1 MHDSIWWMYY
11 YMQLIRTNLT
21 TETELKAW
29 SKRRKRLS
37 HNRTCRDYVLKKKKV
52 NWVLVAEIVNYEYQ
66 RKRDLRY
73 LRRISE
79 EKEES
84 LKARK
89 EEIIQQTLVL
99 IS

>member
-37 HNRTCRDYVLKKKKV
+37 HNRTCRDYVLKKKKGKLGSGSRNCKLRV
-52 NWVLVAEIVNYEYQ
+52 SEKERFEIFKKNKW
-66 RKRDLRY
+66 RKRR
-73 LRRISE
+73 E
-79 EKEES
+79 FEGEKRGDHTTNFS
-84 LKARK
+84 
-89 EEIIQQTLVL
+89 IN
-99 IS
+99 